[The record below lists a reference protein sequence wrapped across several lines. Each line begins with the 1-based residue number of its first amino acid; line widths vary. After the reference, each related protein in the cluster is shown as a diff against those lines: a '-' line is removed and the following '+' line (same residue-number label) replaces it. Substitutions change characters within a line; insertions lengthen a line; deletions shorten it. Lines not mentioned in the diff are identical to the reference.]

1 MDYVY
6 YIYNNVKYFYNSMN
20 SATLSGAIDVIVVE
34 QPDGSLASTPFHVR
48 FGKYGVFNYE
58 NKYVDIE
65 INGEEIDLKMKLGE
79 NGVAFFLANDEEEI
93 GETKNAEGKEFLRE
107 SQNKKW
113 SEDTQQNNHPSA
125 IDLENQLKCSFASSS
140 SSTSSCTSQPQHNE
154 CPPTTTT
161 AERKQS
167 TPPKRSKMV
176 NPSFLNHKA
185 SVQQNRQRLPF
196 SSSIYSCR
204 RNRSLPDLANLL
216 SPSSNIYDSE
226 TVAEEEGME
235 RRKGTM
241 SSRMDELRKSD
252 GTTGANNALK
262 HSNSASVPLKSY
274 YKHDSA
280 KTIQFSSPDSDK
292 GRAEA
297 EKGKRAED
305 DESKSCAPSTSEL
318 ADGAL
323 SDSEVDRHG
332 SIKDPE
338 WKWGEIPKSNGKGS
352 NKADGSASRKK
363 SRWDYW
369 FGRWSRQNK
378 EKETEG
384 RSGGGENGLSL
395 EDIGNNPV
403 KFGLYIGPSKTEAI
417 CISSKSSDSGNGPS
431 LGTSPTMSFSPVLS
445 EENLASEFAKGN
457 VTIADRRPSNA
468 MDFEMF
474 EEKAKEKRSLR
485 LSRDQLDLLNLNYG
499 SNDARFSITT
509 KYQGTAWCSCHIYLL
524 KWYDKLVISDIDGTI
539 TKSDVLGHVIPAI
552 GGTWAHSGVAE
563 LYTGIKKNG
572 YQMVYLSS
580 RAIGQS
586 HYTKTYLQNFAQGSR
601 TLPDGPVLLSP
612 SSVLM
617 AFRKEVIERKPEEF
631 KIACLTDLK
640 SLFPIGQPFFAGFGN
655 RETDVK
661 SYLAVQIP
669 PERIMIIDP
678 QGSLRRADNKAGGYV
693 SDYPTLAM
701 DSVDYV
707 FPPRVDMDGIDIR
720 TKEDGIL
727 SEFIAWRT
735 DAEQFD
741 ALVDAELE
749 QYEERS
755 KRAKAIVAGT
765 MDGRGADGK
774 KKMYRNGRRAK

>member
-1 MDYVY
+1 M
-6 YIYNNVKYFYNSMN
+6 
-20 SATLSGAIDVIVVE
+20 SGAIDVIVVE

-48 FGKYGVFNYE
+48 FGKYGVFNYD

-79 NGVAFFLANDEEEI
+79 NGVAFFLENEDESF
-93 GETKNAEGKEFLRE
+93 GETKAAEEKQFPRE
-107 SQNKKW
+107 LSNNLCDDDARNRSIEAQNQRK
-113 SEDTQQNNHPSA
+113 H
-125 IDLENQLKCSFASSS
+125 SFASSC
-140 SSTSSCTSQPQHNE
+140 SSTSSFTSQQ
-154 CPPTTTT
+154 PPCATTT
-161 AERKQS
+161 ATVAAADRKMS
-167 TPPKRSKMV
+167 TPPKRSKMMPPFV
-176 NPSFLNHKA
+176 NHKA

-204 RNRSLPDLANLL
+204 RNRSLPDLTNLL
-216 SPSSNIYDSE
+216 SSSSNISDGIGTE
-226 TVAEEEGME
+226 QPPEGKGQ
-235 RRKGTM
+235 RKVTM
-241 SSRMDELRKSD
+241 GGRVDGLRRMDE
-252 GTTGANNALK
+252 TGANNTLK
-262 HSNSASVPLKSY
+262 HSSSASVPLKNY
-274 YKHDSA
+274 YRQDSKIA
-280 KTIQFSSPDSDK
+280 HFSSAISNSAREKDASETDE
-292 GRAEA
+292 GRREA
-297 EKGKRAED
+297 DGP
-305 DESKSCAPSTSEL
+305 KSCAPSTSEL

-323 SDSEVDRHG
+323 SDSEVDRHR

-338 WKWGEIPKSNGKGS
+338 WKWGEIPKSNANVS
-352 NKADGSASRKK
+352 DKADANGSRKK

-369 FGRWSRQNK
+369 FGRWSRRSK
-378 EKETEG
+378 EEKDKCVG
-384 RSGGGENGLSL
+384 SAGEKGLFL
-395 EDIGNNPV
+395 EDIGNDPA
-403 KFGLYIGPSKTEAI
+403 KFGMYIGKNKTEAL

-431 LGTSPTMSFSPVLS
+431 LGTSPTMSCSPVLS

-457 VTIADRRPSNA
+457 ATDRRPSNL
-468 MDFEMF
+468 MDMELFED
-474 EEKAKEKRSLR
+474 KAKEKRSLR
-485 LSRDQLDLLNLNYG
+485 LSADQLDLLNLNYG

-524 KWYDKLVISDIDGTI
+524 KWSDKLVISDIDGTI

-601 TLPDGPVLLSP
+601 MLPDGPVLLSP

-640 SLFPIGQPFFAGFGN
+640 SLFSVGQPFFAGFGN
-655 RETDVK
+655 RETDAK
-661 SYLAVQIP
+661 SYRAVGVP
-669 PERIMIIDP
+669 PERILIIDP

-693 SDYPTLAM
+693 SDYASLAM
-701 DSVDYV
+701 NSVDYV
-707 FPPRVDMDGIDIR
+707 FPPRVEKDGVCLES
-720 TKEDGIL
+720 EDTL
-727 SEFIAWRT
+727 SEFVVWRN

-749 QYEERS
+749 LYEDRR
-755 KRAKAIVAGT
+755 KRAKATVVGT
-765 MDGRGADGK
+765 AEGRGADGK
-774 KKMYRNGRRAK
+774 KKKYSNGRRTR